1 MKLFQKVVLAFSF
14 LFYLSSVITNMIL
27 YKPSYH
33 ASYQR
38 PISNLHHLPEYLG
51 IYCFPAIYLYMWFYN
66 QLDTYIYRSLCK
78 FILHMTTFHQTPKL
92 RHRKHRSFNYL
103 QFYLLLYI
111 STNLALVTGCYYNM
125 LPLSSLATLP
135 SILCFSTLSSYLR
148 RPPTISLDH
157 FYNDITSNK
166 HLFTFS
172 DTQLDLAHTDV
183 SSLAYL
189 SAWQS
194 TLSSS
199 SRIMNFSPGGLPVC
213 IDTGAS
219 SCISNNKSDFL
230 DLQPTSNTVLKGIGS
245 GLRIEG
251 TGTICWKLLDNAGD
265 EISLYI

>member
-14 LFYLSSVITNMIL
+14 LVYLSSVITNMFL

-33 ASYQR
+33 ASYQH
-38 PISNLHHLPEYLG
+38 PISNLYHLPEYLG
-51 IYCFPAIYLYMWFYN
+51 IYSFPAIYLYMWFYN
-66 QLDTYIYRSLCK
+66 QLDTYIYRSLRQ
-78 FILHMTTFHQTPKL
+78 FILHMTTFHQTPQL
-92 RHRKHRSFNYL
+92 RHRKRRPFNYL

-111 STNLALVTGCYYNM
+111 STNLALVTGCYYKM

-135 SILCFSTLSSYLR
+135 TILCFSTLSSHYH
-148 RPPTISLDH
+148 RPPTVSLDH
-157 FYNDITSNK
+157 FYNDISSNK
-166 HLFTFS
+166 HLFGR
-172 DTQLDLAHTDV
+172 TQLDLAHTDI

-230 DLQPTSNTVLKGIGS
+230 DLLPTSSTVLKGMWS
-245 GLRIEG
+245 P
-251 TGTICWKLLDNAGD
+251 
-265 EISLYI
+265 Y